1 MTPDLLSWP
10 MLAFAGTVAV
20 GSGVGLGLRV
30 SRWRVARRV
39 ARSRRLGVRG
49 EALGRRVLERHG
61 YRVLREQ
68 VTGSVRL
75 RVDGEVQVF
84 VVRADAL
91 VARGR
96 RRYIAEL
103 KGGPAVATVGHRGTR
118 RQLLEYAHAFDV
130 DGVVLVDGPGGTV
143 EHVEWTGL

>member
-1 MTPDLLSWP
+1 MPAELMNWP
-10 MLAFAGTVAV
+10 VLATAGTVAV
-20 GSGVGLGLRV
+20 GAGVGLGLRV
-30 SRWRVARRV
+30 ARWRVARRT

-75 RVDGEVQVF
+75 RVDGELQTF

-96 RRYIAEL
+96 RRYVAEL
-103 KGGPAVATVGHRGTR
+103 KGGPAVATVEHRGTR

-130 DGVVLVDGPGGTV
+130 DGVVLVDGPGGTI
-143 EHVEWTGL
+143 EHVEWTRV

>member
-1 MTPDLLSWP
+1 M
-10 MLAFAGTVAV
+10 AGTVAV
-20 GSGVGLGLRV
+20 GTGVGLGLRV
-30 SRWRVARRV
+30 SRWRVSRRV

-49 EALGRRVLERHG
+49 EVLGRRVLERNG

-75 RVDGEVQVF
+75 RVDGEVQTF

-96 RRYIAEL
+96 RRYVAEF

-130 DGVVLVDGPGGTV
+130 DGVVLVDGPGGTI
-143 EHVEWTGL
+143 EHIEWTGV